1 MIKLYKHFLL
11 ISFSLLLL
19 GCNDTI
25 VKTSTKEKNVKVS
38 VILENSGSMAGF
50 FTGNTEFVSNV
61 TNLASS
67 LDKIVLETQKSKII
81 DRVDSSKSGDTTFID
96 SVSLSLSPPQFF
108 TVGSNSQNKPIAS
121 NASTFNSLLK
131 TGIATE
137 STSPLDK
144 ILQNAV
150 DSTGDSNVTM
160 LISDFIYDDK
170 TGDCGSLLSGIQGR
184 ISPIF
189 NALAQNPDFAI
200 FIYRFESRFNGSYE
214 TCNNTSVTL
223 NSTNRPYF
231 VWMFGNRTAL
241 VKIHKRL
248 EKESTFSP
256 KNFFCLGLNKANMKF
271 DFLRYSLKEGQWA
284 YNNSDS
290 TISSIS
296 SINDKPLKMTICL
309 NLENF
314 PDSLSNL
321 DYLKK
326 NLKVEG
332 KGIKISSHRILHKD
346 SIKTM
351 IESKDDKIYGNCSVF
366 LEITFAEPQV
376 NSSEISVRLMNKQ
389 NRWFEDMSIDNDSN
403 IQTIENKTFGI
414 KQFINGVES
423 AFNTQGN
430 DNTLFHFI
438 IKCEN

>member
-1 MIKLYKHFLL
+1 MIKLYKYFLL
-11 ISFSLLLL
+11 ISFSLLLA
-19 GCNDTI
+19 GCKDDI
-25 VKTSTKEKNVKVS
+25 VKTSTKEQNLKVS

-50 FTGNTEFVSNV
+50 FTGNSEFVSTV

-81 DRVDSSKSGDTTFID
+81 EKVDTWKSGDTTFID
-96 SVSLSLSPPQFF
+96 SVSLSLSPPLFF
-108 TVGSNSQNKPIAS
+108 TAGSNSLTNPIAE
-121 NASTFNSLLK
+121 NASDFNSQVRS
-131 TGIATE
+131 GIATE
-137 STSPLDK
+137 LTSPIDK
-144 ILQNAV
+144 ILQNAANFA
-150 DSTGDSNVTM
+150 GDSSVTL
-160 LISDFIYDDK
+160 LISDFIFDDN
-170 TGDCGSLLSGIQGR
+170 TGDCGSLLSGIQGK
-184 ISPIF
+184 IYSVF
-189 NALAQNPDFAI
+189 TALAQNPDFAI

-223 NSTNRPYF
+223 SSTNRPYF
-231 VWMFGNRTAL
+231 VWMFGNRSAL

-256 KNFFCLGLNKANMKF
+256 KNFFALGLNKEEMKF
-271 DFLRYSLKEGQWA
+271 DLLRYSNKDGQWA

-296 SINDKPLKMTICL
+296 SINDKPLKMTIGL

-326 NLKVEG
+326 NLKVES
-332 KGIKISSHRILHKD
+332 KGIKISGHRILHKD

-351 IESKDDKIYGNCSVF
+351 IESKDDKIYGNSSVF
-366 LEITFAEPQV
+366 LEITFAEPKV
-376 NSSEISVRLMNKQ
+376 SSSEISVRLLNQQ
-389 NRWFEDMSIDNDSN
+389 NRWFEILSTENDTDTRSLG
-403 IQTIENKTFGI
+403 NKSFGI
-414 KQFINGVES
+414 KQFISGVES
-423 AFNTQGN
+423 AFNTEGN